1 MLGKQTV
8 DILSTLGRHFP
19 YHFFVFSADT
29 DNIFFHLCSESKLST
44 FCRHSVDI
52 FPIISL
58 YFLRTLSIF
67 FFICARKANCR
78 HFVDT
83 RSTFSLSFLCIFCGH
98 CQHFFFHLCSG
109 SKLSTT
115 VFSDTVCALKAN
127 CRHFGRS
134 TFSLSFLCI
143 FCGHCQHFFSF
154 VLGKQ
159 TVDILSTLG
168 RHFPYHFFVFSA
180 DTDNIFFHLCSESKL
195 STFCRH
201 SVDIFPIISLYF
213 LRTLTIFFFHLCSE
227 SKLSTFCRHSVDI
240 FPIIS
245 LYFLR
250 TLTIFFFICALK
262 ANCRHFD
269 IFPIISLYFLRTLTT
284 FFFICALKA
293 NCRHFVDTRSTFSL
307 SFLCIFC
314 GHWQYFFSFVLWK
327 QTVDILSTLGRHFPY
342 HFFVFSAD
350 TDNIFFH
357 LCSESKLS
365 TFCRHSVDIFP
376 IISLYFLRTLTI
388 FFFICALKANC
399 RHFVDTRS
407 TFSLSFLCIF
417 CGHWQYFFSFVLGKA
432 NCRHFVDTR
441 STLSLS
447 FLCIFCGHWQYFF
460 SFVLWKQTVDIL
472 STLGRH
478 FPYHFFVFS
487 ADTVNTFYLFGCS
500 YGSGRGSI
508 TGWCWWFWLLFYNIE
523 HISLKGDTERAME
536 RGERSWEQ

>member
-1 MLGKQTV
+1 MIRKQTV

-19 YHFFVFSADT
+19 IISLYFLRTLSTFFF
-29 DNIFFHLCSESKLST
+29 IWGSESKLST

-52 FPIISL
+52 FLS
-58 YFLRTLSIF
+58 FLCIFCGHCQHF

-83 RSTFSLSFLCIFCGH
+83 RSTFSYHFFVFSADTVNIFFSLGLRKQTVDILSTLGRHFPIISLYFLRTLST
-98 CQHFFFHLCSG
+98 FFFHLGSE
-109 SKLSTT
+109 SKLST
-115 VFSDTVCALKAN
+115 F
-127 CRHFGRS
+127 CRHSVDIF
-134 TFSLSFLCI
+134 LSFLCI

-213 LRTLTIFFFHLCSE
+213 LRTLTIFFSFVLGKANCRHFVDTRSTFSYHFFVFSADTVNIFFHLCSE

-250 TLTIFFFICALK
+250 TLTIFFFICA
-262 ANCRHFD
+262 R
-269 IFPIISLYFLRTLTT
+269 
-284 FFFICALKA
+284 KA
-293 NCRHFVDTRSTFSL
+293 NCRHFVDTRSTFSYHFFVFSADTVNIFFHLCSESKLSTFCRHSVDIFL

-314 GHWQYFFSFVLWK
+314 GHCQHFFSFVLGKANCRHFVDTRSTFSYHFFVFSADTVNIFFSFVLGK

-376 IISLYFLRTLTI
+376 IISLYFLRTLTSI
-388 FFFICALKANC
+388 FF
-399 RHFVDTRS
+399 H
-407 TFSLSFLCIF
+407 
-417 CGHWQYFFSFVLGKA
+417 
-432 NCRHFVDTR
+432 
-441 STLSLS
+441 
-447 FLCIFCGHWQYFF
+447 
-460 SFVLWKQTVDIL
+460 
-472 STLGRH
+472 
-478 FPYHFFVFS
+478 
-487 ADTVNTFYLFGCS
+487 
-500 YGSGRGSI
+500 
-508 TGWCWWFWLLFYNIE
+508 
-523 HISLKGDTERAME
+523 
-536 RGERSWEQ
+536 